1 MEKVICNVNTH
12 KEICK
17 LCCSNKQLEK
27 ELKDSLCQPKTLIE
41 QIFQRLS
48 LKGSNFKMFQQLTN
62 VPADSDKNFQ
72 WNKLSLNLRSDFTKT
87 KYPELSTQDIV
98 STELITFMHLSVYN
112 LTLNGTFQ
120 VKVERLNLSWSQFL
134 KRVQMV

>member
-1 MEKVICNVNTH
+1 
-12 KEICK
+12 
-17 LCCSNKQLEK
+17 
-27 ELKDSLCQPKTLIE
+27 
-41 QIFQRLS
+41 
-48 LKGSNFKMFQQLTN
+48 MFQQLTN

>member
-1 MEKVICNVNTH
+1 
-12 KEICK
+12 
-17 LCCSNKQLEK
+17 
-27 ELKDSLCQPKTLIE
+27 
-41 QIFQRLS
+41 
-48 LKGSNFKMFQQLTN
+48 MFQQLTN
-62 VPADSDKNFQ
+62 VPAGSDKNFQ

-87 KYPELSTQDIV
+87 KYPELSTQNIV